1 MNELTYLQTT
11 RKAADINLHLLAT
24 IVQLGQADQL
34 KITPELYEMLDYAL
48 AINWQQYR
56 LTTEKLNDYGN
67 VLQRNFF

>member
-34 KITPELYEMLDYAL
+34 KISPELYEMLEYAL

-56 LTTEKLNDYGN
+56 LTTEKLNNYGN
-67 VLQRNFF
+67 VLQRDFF

>member
-1 MNELTYLQTT
+1 MNELNYLQTT

-34 KITPELYEMLDYAL
+34 KISPELYEMLDYAL

-56 LTTEKLNDYGN
+56 LTTEKLNNYGN
-67 VLQRNFF
+67 VLQRDFF

>member
-1 MNELTYLQTT
+1 MNELNYLQTT

-34 KITPELYEMLDYAL
+34 KISPELYEMLDYAL

-56 LTTEKLNDYGN
+56 LITEKLNNYGN
-67 VLQRNFF
+67 VLQRDFF